1 MATDSLPTIPTP
13 AAQRWREFR
22 IQVLPVITF
31 VCLLVMLGVM
41 WGRFVQPAGI
51 IGEVQPIRAN
61 IVSLTDGVL
70 AELTV
75 DWFDEV
81 KKGEEIGKVL
91 MHGEDAANAALK
103 SIETEMKV
111 LYERMKLDLTRN
123 MDIHANLK
131 LRLAEAKIAL
141 ALAQKSSHY
150 SNVEF
155 EKIEK
160 LFKEGLITE
169 TTIDANGSSYNTAIR
184 DRDNYAK
191 EVEIRTALVADLE
204 KDLANLQKTGEIEV
218 HPMNTSIQEAIEA
231 QQQVLK
237 LTEGP
242 QPLRAPMDGRVSM
255 LLKRSGEK
263 VVRGEPLIT
272 ISAPTSDRVIGYLRQ
287 PINTVPTTNDMV
299 TVRTRSQKRRQAEC
313 RILQVGASLE
323 AINPALLSPDVQ
335 RIETGLPI
343 LIALPSDL
351 RLAPGEYVDLSIQYA
366 KR

>member
-155 EKIEK
+155 EKI
-160 LFKEGLITE
+160 
-169 TTIDANGSSYNTAIR
+169 
-184 DRDNYAK
+184 
-191 EVEIRTALVADLE
+191 
-204 KDLANLQKTGEIEV
+204 
-218 HPMNTSIQEAIEA
+218 
-231 QQQVLK
+231 
-237 LTEGP
+237 
-242 QPLRAPMDGRVSM
+242 
-255 LLKRSGEK
+255 RS
-263 VVRGEPLIT
+263 
-272 ISAPTSDRVIGYLRQ
+272 
-287 PINTVPTTNDMV
+287 
-299 TVRTRSQKRRQAEC
+299 
-313 RILQVGASLE
+313 
-323 AINPALLSPDVQ
+323 
-335 RIETGLPI
+335 
-343 LIALPSDL
+343 
-351 RLAPGEYVDLSIQYA
+351 
-366 KR
+366 